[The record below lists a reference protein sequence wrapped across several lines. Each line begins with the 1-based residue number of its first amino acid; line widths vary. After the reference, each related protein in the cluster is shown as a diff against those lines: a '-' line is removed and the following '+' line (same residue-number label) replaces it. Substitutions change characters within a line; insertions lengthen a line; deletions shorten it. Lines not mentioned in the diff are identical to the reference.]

1 MRKMLKH
8 DLKAVWPVWRII
20 APLVLLIAV
29 LSGVFVRLA
38 SSEVA
43 YEIIPTN
50 LQWVMMI
57 TASLLTSFWPLAISS
72 FVIVILILIV
82 IRYYRN
88 FFTDEGYLTFTLPV
102 SRTKLLNSKIL
113 MAFIWMGATISV
125 CVIAYVAFTLILSVG
140 TVEVSPPVEVYPDMS
155 EPDPLFGE
163 VGILF
168 FLLELIVFCVMFYA
182 ADILLL
188 LLCITFG
195 SVIVKRAKLL
205 LGLGLYYVINSFIGV
220 ALYVFFIGVMVAMV
234 VLGVEDTDSVLLY
247 AQIAVYGTPAL
258 GILLTTGLAVG
269 SYLLNLNLIKKKLN
283 LP

>member
-8 DLKAVWPVWRII
+8 DLRAVWPVWRIL
-20 APLVLLIAV
+20 APLVLLVAV
-29 LSGVFVRLA
+29 FSGVVVRFA
-38 SSEVA
+38 SSEAA
-43 YEIIPTN
+43 YDIVPQN
-50 LQWVMMI
+50 LQWIMAI
-57 TASLLTSFWPLAISS
+57 TASLLTSLWPMMMSA
-72 FVIVILILIV
+72 FVVVILILIV
-82 IRYYRN
+82 IRYYKN

-113 MAFIWMGATISV
+113 MAFIWMGATLVV
-125 CVIAYVAFTLILSVG
+125 CLIAYISFTLILSVG
-140 TVEVSPPVEVYPDMS
+140 TVEVSPPVDVYPDMS
-155 EPDPLFGE
+155 EPDPLFGDF
-163 VGILF
+163 GMLF
-168 FLLELIVFCVMFYA
+168 FLFELIVFCVMFYA

-220 ALYVFFIGVMVAMV
+220 AMYVFFIGVMVAMV
-234 VLGVEDTDSVLLY
+234 VLGVEDADSVLLY